1 MLQLEIFNAKIY
13 IYRNEIKN
21 KMKFFKFL
29 TLLLSITT
37 LAQVQ
42 TPQASPIAEF
52 TQIVGLTEIK
62 ITYSRPAMKGR
73 KIMGDLV
80 PYGAIWRTGANDNS
94 LISFSDDVLVGNKSL
109 KAGKYS
115 LYTRPEK
122 SNWEVYF
129 YNKTDNSGLPKP
141 WDESLIAAS
150 LTVKTKSVSEAREN
164 FTISIES
171 INNDGAFIRLA
182 WEKTEI
188 NIPLLVP
195 TDEKAMSTIEKTLSK
210 NPAPSDYYKAAV
222 YFRESG
228 KDLKKAKKWIAY
240 AIKKDPGKFWMY
252 RQQAL
257 ILIGLGEKKG
267 AIEASKNSLKYAV
280 KAGNQDYVR
289 MNTKTIAE
297 LSR

>member
-1 MLQLEIFNAKIY
+1 
-13 IYRNEIKN
+13 
-21 KMKFFKFL
+21 MKFFKFL
-29 TLLLSITT
+29 ALLFSATT

-52 TQIVGLTEIK
+52 TQIVGLTKIK

-115 LYTRPEK
+115 IYTRPEK

-210 NPAPSDYYKAAV
+210 NPVPSDYYKAAV

-267 AIEASKNSLKYAV
+267 AIEASKNSLKYAL

>member
-1 MLQLEIFNAKIY
+1 
-13 IYRNEIKN
+13 
-21 KMKFFKFL
+21 
-29 TLLLSITT
+29 
-37 LAQVQ
+37 
-42 TPQASPIAEF
+42 
-52 TQIVGLTEIK
+52 
-62 ITYSRPAMKGR
+62 MKGR

-115 LYTRPEK
+115 IYTRPEK

>member
-1 MLQLEIFNAKIY
+1 
-13 IYRNEIKN
+13 
-21 KMKFFKFL
+21 MKFFKFL
-29 TLLLSITT
+29 TLLLSAITF
-37 LAQVQ
+37 AQVQ
-42 TPQASPIAEF
+42 TPQASPIADF

-62 ITYSRPAMKGR
+62 ITYSRPSMKGR
-73 KIMGDLV
+73 KIMGDLI
-80 PYGAIWRTGANDNS
+80 PYGAIWRTGANDNTV
-94 LISFSDDVLVGNKSL
+94 ISFSDDVLVGNKTL

-115 LYTRPEK
+115 IYTRPEK

-129 YNKTDNSGLPKP
+129 YNKFDNSGLPKP
-141 WDESLIAAS
+141 WDESLVAAS
-150 LTVKTKSVSEAREN
+150 LTVKTKNVSEPREN

-171 INNDGAFIRLA
+171 IYNDGAFIRLA

-188 NIPLLVP
+188 NIPLSVP
-195 TDEKAMSTIEKTLSK
+195 TNEKAMSTIQKTLSK
-210 NPAPSDYYKAAV
+210 NPTPSDYYKAAV
-222 YFRESG
+222 YYRESG

-257 ILIGLGEKKG
+257 ILIGLSEKKG

-297 LSR
+297 LSK

>member
-1 MLQLEIFNAKIY
+1 M
-13 IYRNEIKN
+13 R
-21 KMKFFKFL
+21 FFKFL
-29 TLLLSITT
+29 IFLFSATS
-37 LAQVQ
+37 LAQVE
-42 TPQASPIAEF
+42 TPQASPIADF

-62 ITYSRPAMKGR
+62 ITYSRPSMRGR
-73 KIMGDLV
+73 KIMGDLI

-94 LISFSDDVLVGNKSL
+94 LISFSDDVLLDNKTL

-115 LYTRPEK
+115 IFTRPEK
-122 SNWEVYF
+122 TSWEIYF
-129 YNKTDNSGLPKP
+129 YKKTDNSGLPKP
-141 WDESLIAAS
+141 WDESLIATS
-150 LTVKTKSVSEAREN
+150 LNVKTKNVSEPRET

-171 INNDGAFIRLA
+171 IKNDAAFIRLA

-188 NIPLLVP
+188 NIPLTVP
-195 TDEKAMSTIEKTLSK
+195 TDKKAMSTIEKTLSK

-222 YFRESG
+222 YYRESG

-257 ILIGLGEKKG
+257 ILIGLGEKKA
-267 AIEASKNSLKYAV
+267 AIEASENSLKYA
-280 KAGNQDYVR
+280 KQAGNQDYVR

-297 LSR
+297 LSRKF

>member
-1 MLQLEIFNAKIY
+1 
-13 IYRNEIKN
+13 
-21 KMKFFKFL
+21 MKFFKFL
-29 TLLLSITT
+29 TLLFSITT

-62 ITYSRPAMKGR
+62 ITYSRPSMKGR

-115 LYTRPEK
+115 IYTRPEK
-122 SNWEVYF
+122 SNWVVYF

-171 INNDGAFIRLA
+171 INNNGAFIRLA

>member
-1 MLQLEIFNAKIY
+1 
-13 IYRNEIKN
+13 
-21 KMKFFKFL
+21 MKFFKFL

-42 TPQASPIAEF
+42 TPQASPLAEF

-73 KIMGDLV
+73 KIIGDLV

-94 LISFSDDVLVGNKSL
+94 LISFSDDVLVGNKFL

-150 LTVKTKSVSEAREN
+150 LNVKTKSVSEAREN

-267 AIEASKNSLKYAV
+267 AIEASKNSLKYAK

>member
-1 MLQLEIFNAKIY
+1 
-13 IYRNEIKN
+13 
-21 KMKFFKFL
+21 MKFFKFL

-62 ITYSRPAMKGR
+62 ITYSRPSMRGR
-73 KIMGDLV
+73 KIMGDLI

-94 LISFSDDVLVGNKSL
+94 LISFSDDVLLDNKTL

-115 LYTRPEK
+115 IFTRPEK
-122 SNWEVYF
+122 TSWEIYF
-129 YNKTDNSGLPKP
+129 YKKTDNSGLPKP
-141 WDESLIAAS
+141 WDESLIATS
-150 LTVKTKSVSEAREN
+150 LNVKTKNVIEPRET

-171 INNDGAFIRLA
+171 IKNDAAFIRLA

-188 NIPLLVP
+188 NIPLTVP
-195 TDEKAMSTIEKTLSK
+195 TDKKAMSTIEKTLSK

-222 YFRESG
+222 YYRESG

-257 ILIGLGEKKG
+257 ILIGLGEKKA
-267 AIEASKNSLKYAV
+267 AIEASENSLKYA
-280 KAGNQDYVR
+280 KQAGNQDYVR

-297 LSR
+297 LSRKF

>member
-1 MLQLEIFNAKIY
+1 
-13 IYRNEIKN
+13 
-21 KMKFFKFL
+21 MKFFKFL

-52 TQIVGLTEIK
+52 TQIVGLTELK

-73 KIMGDLV
+73 KIMGELV

-115 LYTRPEK
+115 IYTRPEK

-150 LTVKTKSVSEAREN
+150 LNVKTKSVSEAREN

-267 AIEASKNSLKYAV
+267 PIEASKNSLKYAK

>member
-1 MLQLEIFNAKIY
+1 M
-13 IYRNEIKN
+13 
-21 KMKFFKFL
+21 
-29 TLLLSITT
+29 
-37 LAQVQ
+37 
-42 TPQASPIAEF
+42 
-52 TQIVGLTEIK
+52 
-62 ITYSRPAMKGR
+62 
-73 KIMGDLV
+73 
-80 PYGAIWRTGANDNS
+80 
-94 LISFSDDVLVGNKSL
+94 GNKSL

-115 LYTRPEK
+115 IYTRPEK

-150 LTVKTKSVSEAREN
+150 LTVKTNSVSEAREN

-188 NIPLLVP
+188 NIPLSVP
-195 TDEKAMSTIEKTLSK
+195 TDEKAMNTIEKTLSK

-280 KAGNQDYVR
+280 KAGNKDYVR
-289 MNTKTIAE
+289 MNTKTIDE

>member
-1 MLQLEIFNAKIY
+1 
-13 IYRNEIKN
+13 
-21 KMKFFKFL
+21 MKFFKFL

-73 KIMGDLV
+73 KIIGDLV

-94 LISFSDDVLVGNKSL
+94 LISFSDDVLVGNKFL

-150 LTVKTKSVSEAREN
+150 LNVKTKSVSEAREN

-228 KDLKKAKKWIAY
+228 KELKKAKKWIAY

-267 AIEASKNSLKYAV
+267 AIEASKNSLKYAK

>member
-1 MLQLEIFNAKIY
+1 
-13 IYRNEIKN
+13 
-21 KMKFFKFL
+21 MKFFKFL

-37 LAQVQ
+37 MAQVQ

-52 TQIVGLTEIK
+52 TQIVGLTEIR

-115 LYTRPEK
+115 IYTRPEK

-150 LTVKTKSVSEAREN
+150 LNVKTKCVSEAREN

-267 AIEASKNSLKYAV
+267 AIEASKKSLKYAV
-280 KAGNQDYVR
+280 KAGNQDYVK
-289 MNTKTIAE
+289 MNNKTIAE

>member
-1 MLQLEIFNAKIY
+1 M
-13 IYRNEIKN
+13 R
-21 KMKFFKFL
+21 FFKFL
-29 TLLLSITT
+29 ILLISATS

-42 TPQASPIAEF
+42 TPQASPIADF

-62 ITYSRPAMKGR
+62 ITYSRPSMRGR
-73 KIMGDLV
+73 KIMGDLI

-94 LISFSDDVLVGNKSL
+94 LISFSDDVLLDNKTL

-115 LYTRPEK
+115 IFTRPEK
-122 SNWEVYF
+122 TSWEIYF
-129 YNKTDNSGLPKP
+129 YKKTDNSGLPKP
-141 WDESLIAAS
+141 WDESLIATS
-150 LTVKTKSVSEAREN
+150 LNVKTKNVSEPRET

-171 INNDGAFIRLA
+171 IKNDAAFIRLA

-188 NIPLLVP
+188 NIPLTVP
-195 TDEKAMSTIEKTLSK
+195 TDKKAMSTIEKTLSK

-222 YFRESG
+222 YYRESG

-257 ILIGLGEKKG
+257 ILIGLGEKKA
-267 AIEASKNSLKYAV
+267 AIEASENSLKYA
-280 KAGNQDYVR
+280 KQAGNQDYVR

-297 LSR
+297 LSRKF

>member
-1 MLQLEIFNAKIY
+1 
-13 IYRNEIKN
+13 
-21 KMKFFKFL
+21 MKFFKFL
-29 TLLLSITT
+29 TLLFSATT

-62 ITYSRPAMKGR
+62 ITYSRPSMRGR

-115 LYTRPEK
+115 IYTRPEK

-267 AIEASKNSLKYAV
+267 AIEASKNSLKYAA

>member
-1 MLQLEIFNAKIY
+1 
-13 IYRNEIKN
+13 
-21 KMKFFKFL
+21 MKFFKFL

-52 TQIVGLTEIK
+52 TQIVGLTKIK

-115 LYTRPEK
+115 IYTRPEK

-240 AIKKDPGKFWMY
+240 AIKEDPGKFWMY

-267 AIEASKNSLKYAV
+267 VIEASKNSLKYAV

-297 LSR
+297 LSK

>member
-1 MLQLEIFNAKIY
+1 M
-13 IYRNEIKN
+13 R
-21 KMKFFKFL
+21 FFKFL
-29 TLLLSITT
+29 IFLISATS

-42 TPQASPIAEF
+42 TPQASPIADF

-62 ITYSRPAMKGR
+62 ITYSRPSMRGR
-73 KIMGDLV
+73 KIMGELI

-94 LISFSDDVLVGNKSL
+94 LISFSDDVLVGNKTL

-115 LYTRPEK
+115 IYTRPEK
-122 SNWEVYF
+122 TSWKIYF
-129 YNKTDNSGLPKP
+129 YNKTDNSGLAKP

-150 LTVKTKSVSEAREN
+150 LTVKTKNVSEPREN

-171 INNDGAFIRLA
+171 INNDGAFIRLG

-188 NIPLLVP
+188 NIPLTVP
-195 TDEKAMSTIEKTLSK
+195 TDKKAMSTIEKTLSK

-228 KDLKKAKKWIAY
+228 KDLNKAKKWIAY

-267 AIEASKNSLKYAV
+267 AIEASKNSLKYAK

>member
-1 MLQLEIFNAKIY
+1 
-13 IYRNEIKN
+13 
-21 KMKFFKFL
+21 MKFFKFL
-29 TLLLSITT
+29 TLLFSATT

-42 TPQASPIAEF
+42 TPQASTIADF
-52 TQIVGLTEIK
+52 SQIVGLTEIK

-115 LYTRPEK
+115 IYTRPEK

-297 LSR
+297 LSK

>member
-1 MLQLEIFNAKIY
+1 
-13 IYRNEIKN
+13 
-21 KMKFFKFL
+21 MKFFKFL
-29 TLLLSITT
+29 TLLLCITT

-115 LYTRPEK
+115 IYTRPEK

-141 WDESLIAAS
+141 WDESLIEAS
-150 LTVKTKSVSEAREN
+150 LTVKTKNVSEAIEN

-195 TDEKAMSTIEKTLSK
+195 TDEKAMNTIEKTLSK

-267 AIEASKNSLKYAV
+267 AIEASENSLKYAK

>member
-1 MLQLEIFNAKIY
+1 MN
-13 IYRNEIKN
+13 
-21 KMKFFKFL
+21 FFKFL
-29 TLLLSITT
+29 IFLLSATT

-42 TPQASPIAEF
+42 TPQASQIANF
-52 TQIVGLTEIK
+52 TQIVGLTKIK
-62 ITYSRPAMKGR
+62 ITYSRPSMRGR
-73 KIMGDLV
+73 KIMGDLI

-94 LISFSDDVLVGNKSL
+94 LISFSDDVLVGNKTL

-115 LYTRPEK
+115 IYTRPEK
-122 SNWEVYF
+122 TSWKVYF

-150 LTVKTKSVSEAREN
+150 LNVKTKNVSEPREN

-171 INNDGAFIRLA
+171 IKNDGAFIRLA

-188 NIPLLVP
+188 NIPLTVP
-195 TDEKAMSTIEKTLSK
+195 TDKKAMSTIEKTLSK
-210 NPAPSDYYKAAV
+210 NPAPIDYYKAAV

-240 AIKKDPGKFWMY
+240 AIKKDPGKYWMY

-280 KAGNQDYVR
+280 KYGNQDYVR

-297 LSR
+297 LSK

>member
-1 MLQLEIFNAKIY
+1 
-13 IYRNEIKN
+13 
-21 KMKFFKFL
+21 MKFFKFL

-62 ITYSRPAMKGR
+62 ITYSRPSMKGR

-115 LYTRPEK
+115 IYTRPEK

-150 LTVKTKSVSEAREN
+150 LNVKTKSVSEAREN

-267 AIEASKNSLKYAV
+267 AIEASKNSLKYAL
-280 KAGNQDYVR
+280 KAGNQDYVI

>member
-1 MLQLEIFNAKIY
+1 M
-13 IYRNEIKN
+13 R
-21 KMKFFKFL
+21 FFKFL
-29 TLLLSITT
+29 ILLISATS

-42 TPQASPIAEF
+42 TPQASPIADF

-62 ITYSRPAMKGR
+62 ITYSRPSMRGR
-73 KIMGDLV
+73 KIMGDLI

-94 LISFSDDVLVGNKSL
+94 LISFSDDVLLGNKTL

-115 LYTRPEK
+115 IFTRPEK
-122 SNWEVYF
+122 TSWEIYF
-129 YNKTDNSGLPKP
+129 YKKTDNSGLPKP
-141 WDESLIAAS
+141 WDESLIATS
-150 LTVKTKSVSEAREN
+150 LNVKTKNVSEPRET

-171 INNDGAFIRLA
+171 IKNDAAFIRLA

-188 NIPLLVP
+188 NIPLTVP
-195 TDEKAMSTIEKTLSK
+195 TDKKAMSTIEKTLSK

-222 YFRESG
+222 YYRESG

-257 ILIGLGEKKG
+257 ILIGLGEKKA
-267 AIEASKNSLKYAV
+267 AIEASENSLKYA
-280 KAGNQDYVR
+280 KQAGNQDYVR

-297 LSR
+297 LSRKF

>member
-1 MLQLEIFNAKIY
+1 
-13 IYRNEIKN
+13 
-21 KMKFFKFL
+21 MKFFKFL
-29 TLLLSITT
+29 ALLFSAIT

-42 TPQASPIAEF
+42 TPQASTIADF
-52 TQIVGLTEIK
+52 SQIVGLTEIK

-115 LYTRPEK
+115 IYTRPEK

-150 LTVKTKSVSEAREN
+150 LTVKTNSVSEAREN

-188 NIPLLVP
+188 NIPLSVP
-195 TDEKAMSTIEKTLSK
+195 TDEKAMNTIEKTLSK

-280 KAGNQDYVR
+280 KAGNKDYVR
-289 MNTKTIAE
+289 MNTKTIDE

>member
-1 MLQLEIFNAKIY
+1 
-13 IYRNEIKN
+13 
-21 KMKFFKFL
+21 MKFFKFL

-62 ITYSRPAMKGR
+62 ITYSRPAIKGR

-115 LYTRPEK
+115 IYTRPEK

-150 LTVKTKSVSEAREN
+150 LTVKTKSVNEAREN

-267 AIEASKNSLKYAV
+267 AIEASKKSLKYAV
-280 KAGNQDYVR
+280 KAGNQDYVK
-289 MNTKTIAE
+289 MNNKTIAE

>member
-1 MLQLEIFNAKIY
+1 M
-13 IYRNEIKN
+13 R
-21 KMKFFKFL
+21 FFKLIIFL
-29 TLLLSITT
+29 FSANS

-42 TPQASPIAEF
+42 TPQASPIAHF

-62 ITYSRPAMKGR
+62 ITYSRPSMRGR
-73 KIMGDLV
+73 KIMGDII

-94 LISFSDDVLVGNKSL
+94 LISFSDDVFVGNKSL

-115 LYTRPEK
+115 IYTRPEK
-122 SNWEVYF
+122 TSWKIYF

-150 LTVKTKSVSEAREN
+150 LNVKTKNVSEPREN

-171 INNDGAFIRLA
+171 IKNDAAFIRLA

-188 NIPLLVP
+188 NIPLTVP
-195 TDEKAMSTIEKTLSK
+195 TDKKAMSTIEKTLSK

-267 AIEASKNSLKYAV
+267 AIEASENSLKYAK

>member
-1 MLQLEIFNAKIY
+1 
-13 IYRNEIKN
+13 
-21 KMKFFKFL
+21 MKFFKFL

-52 TQIVGLTEIK
+52 TQIIGLTEIK
-62 ITYSRPAMKGR
+62 ITYSRPSMKGR

-141 WDESLIAAS
+141 WDNSLIAAS
-150 LTVKTKSVSEAREN
+150 FTVKTKSVSEAKEN

-210 NPAPSDYYKAAV
+210 NPVPSDYYKAAV

-280 KAGNQDYVR
+280 KAVNQDYVR

>member
-1 MLQLEIFNAKIY
+1 MQLEILRPKIY
-13 IYRNEIKN
+13 IYDNEIKYE
-21 KMKFFKFL
+21 MKFFKFL

-42 TPQASPIAEF
+42 TPQASTIAEF

-115 LYTRPEK
+115 IYTRPEK

-150 LTVKTKSVSEAREN
+150 LTVKTKIVSEAREN

>member
-1 MLQLEIFNAKIY
+1 
-13 IYRNEIKN
+13 
-21 KMKFFKFL
+21 MKFFKFL

-52 TQIVGLTEIK
+52 TQIIGLTEIK
-62 ITYSRPAMKGR
+62 ITYSRPSMKGR

-115 LYTRPEK
+115 IYTKPEK

-188 NIPLLVP
+188 NIPLSVP
-195 TDEKAMSTIEKTLSK
+195 TDEKAMNTIEKTLSK

-280 KAGNQDYVR
+280 KAGNKDYVR
-289 MNTKTIAE
+289 MNTKTIDE

>member
-1 MLQLEIFNAKIY
+1 MRVFKLIIFLFSAN
-13 IYRNEIKN
+13 
-21 KMKFFKFL
+21 
-29 TLLLSITT
+29 S

-42 TPQASPIAEF
+42 IPQASPIAHF

-62 ITYSRPAMKGR
+62 ITYSRPSMRGR
-73 KIMGDLV
+73 KIMGDII

-94 LISFSDDVLVGNKSL
+94 LISFSDDVFVGNKSL

-115 LYTRPEK
+115 IYTRPEK
-122 SNWEVYF
+122 TSWKIYF

-150 LTVKTKSVSEAREN
+150 LNVKTKNVSEPREN

-171 INNDGAFIRLA
+171 IKNDAAFIRLA

-188 NIPLLVP
+188 NIPLTVP
-195 TDEKAMSTIEKTLSK
+195 TDKKAMSTIEKTLSK
-210 NPAPSDYYKAAV
+210 NPAPNDYYKAAV
-222 YFRESG
+222 YYRESG

-267 AIEASKNSLKYAV
+267 AIEASENSLKYAK

>member
-1 MLQLEIFNAKIY
+1 M
-13 IYRNEIKN
+13 R
-21 KMKFFKFL
+21 FFKFL

-42 TPQASPIAEF
+42 TPQASTIAEF

-94 LISFSDDVLVGNKSL
+94 VISFSDDVLVGNKSL

-115 LYTRPEK
+115 IYTRPEK

-150 LTVKTKSVSEAREN
+150 LNVKTKSVSEAREN

>member
-1 MLQLEIFNAKIY
+1 M
-13 IYRNEIKN
+13 R
-21 KMKFFKFL
+21 FFKFL
-29 TLLLSITT
+29 ILLISATS

-42 TPQASPIAEF
+42 TPQASPIADF

-62 ITYSRPAMKGR
+62 ITYSRPSMRGR
-73 KIMGDLV
+73 KIMGDLI

-94 LISFSDDVLVGNKSL
+94 LISFSDDVLLGNKTL

-115 LYTRPEK
+115 IFTRPEK
-122 SNWEVYF
+122 TSWEIYF
-129 YNKTDNSGLPKP
+129 YKKTDNAGLPKP
-141 WDESLIAAS
+141 WDESLIATS
-150 LTVKTKSVSEAREN
+150 LNVKTKNVSEPRET

-171 INNDGAFIRLA
+171 IKNDAAFIRLA

-188 NIPLLVP
+188 NIPLTVP
-195 TDEKAMSTIEKTLSK
+195 TDKKAMSTIEKTLSK

-222 YFRESG
+222 YYRESG

-257 ILIGLGEKKG
+257 ILIGLGEKKA
-267 AIEASKNSLKYAV
+267 AIEASENSLKYA
-280 KAGNQDYVR
+280 KQAGNQDYVR

-297 LSR
+297 LSRKF

>member
-1 MLQLEIFNAKIY
+1 M
-13 IYRNEIKN
+13 R
-21 KMKFFKFL
+21 FFKFL
-29 TLLLSITT
+29 ILLISATS

-42 TPQASPIAEF
+42 TPQASPIADF

-62 ITYSRPAMKGR
+62 ITYSRPSMRGR
-73 KIMGDLV
+73 KIMGDLI

-94 LISFSDDVLVGNKSL
+94 LISFSDDVLLGNKTL

-115 LYTRPEK
+115 IFTRPEK
-122 SNWEVYF
+122 TSWKIYF

-141 WDESLIAAS
+141 WDESLIATS
-150 LTVKTKSVSEAREN
+150 LNVKTKNVSEPRET

-171 INNDGAFIRLA
+171 IKNDAAFIRLA

-188 NIPLLVP
+188 NIPLTVP
-195 TDEKAMSTIEKTLSK
+195 TDKKAMSTIEKTLSK

-228 KDLKKAKKWIAY
+228 KDLKKAKEWIAY

-267 AIEASKNSLKYAV
+267 AIEASKNSLKYAK

-289 MNTKTIAE
+289 MNTKTIVE

>member
-1 MLQLEIFNAKIY
+1 
-13 IYRNEIKN
+13 
-21 KMKFFKFL
+21 MKFFKFL

-73 KIMGDLV
+73 KIIGDLV

-115 LYTRPEK
+115 IYTRPEK

-188 NIPLLVP
+188 NIPLTVP
-195 TDEKAMSTIEKTLSK
+195 PDKKPMSTIEKTLSK

-222 YFRESG
+222 YYRESG

-257 ILIGLGEKKG
+257 ILIGLGEKKA
-267 AIEASKNSLKYAV
+267 AIEASENSLKYA
-280 KAGNQDYVR
+280 KQAGNQDYVR

-297 LSR
+297 LSK